1 MAIEKNKTEIF
12 EKPNTKGEL
21 DFDIENFFIDY
32 RTIGY
37 NTDYTETLHYHKFY
51 ELELVCKGEAEHKIN
66 DRQFRVRKGYISL
79 LKKLDCHVY
88 HFKDTEQLELYSLSF
103 SEKCISSQL
112 YHKLISCYDNTDFFL
127 KEEEF
132 MQIKSL
138 LDILNSR
145 FNNRSEDF
153 LIIRDSALNII
164 LSLIFEKVSMSASYS
179 ETMHNLKRA
188 LLYLSEHFSDTDL
201 SLTKVADAVGLSQN
215 YLGLMFKRKLKIGC
229 TDYIRQL
236 RLSHAVRLLKQGSF
250 SLDEIAEKCGFNS
263 KSYFIAVFKKQYGIT
278 PKKYKEQF

>member
-1 MAIEKNKTEIF
+1 MTIENGRTEVF
-12 EKPNTKGEL
+12 EKPNTTG
-21 DFDIENFFIDY
+21 DVNFDKENFYIDY

-51 ELELVCKGEAEHKIN
+51 ELELVCSGEAQHKIN
-66 DRQFRVRKGYISL
+66 DRQLRVGKGYISL

-88 HFKDTEQLELYSLSF
+88 HFKDTERLTLYSVSF
-103 SEKCISSQL
+103 SEKCIASRL
-112 YHKLISCYDNTDFFL
+112 YHKLISCYDDTDFFL
-127 KEEEF
+127 SDEEY

-138 LDILNSR
+138 FDILYNR

-153 LIIRDSALNII
+153 FVIRDSALNII
-164 LSLIFEKVSMSASYS
+164 LSLLLEKVSMTEVYS
-179 ETMHNLKRA
+179 ETMHNLKKA
-188 LLYLSEHFSDTDL
+188 MLYLSEHFSDTDL

-215 YLGLMFKRKLKIGC
+215 YLGLIFKRKLKIGS

-236 RLSHAVRLLKQGSF
+236 RLTHAVRLLKQGGL
-250 SLDEIAEKCGFNS
+250 SLDEIAERCGFNS